1 MNRLLKNI
9 KLKHLFNIFIKK
21 YYMKS
26 LMVFTRLIKNG
37 KETDHSDFS
46 ALIDTFIESFLEFS
60 RKYNIKLEDKSY
72 FIKKYVDLIKS
83 HKNKY
88 IDGIYYDISYY
99 FIKQSRKKVQLERD
113 IDSKVEYIQKT
124 FDDCNNNQIIEY
136 IENTTNTYKAYQDT
150 SQKLNNIPETKIYLT
165 LISTTMID
173 IIALLNTNKIL
184 PLHVLDPYLMEIKT
198 LMNYNDVSKIR
209 SFFEK
214 DFKEGLLDKAIN
226 KIKTYSKNLMNI
238 DICKTLTTEL
248 TCYFN
253 FHNTEN

>member
-1 MNRLLKNI
+1 
-9 KLKHLFNIFIKK
+9 
-21 YYMKS
+21 
-26 LMVFTRLIKNG
+26 MVFTRLIKNG

-46 ALIDTFIESFLEFS
+46 ALIDTYIESFLEFS
-60 RKYNIKLEDKSY
+60 RKYNIKPEDKSY

-88 IDGIYYDISYY
+88 IDGIYYDILYY

-124 FDDCNNNQIIEY
+124 FDDCNDNQIIEY
-136 IENTTNTYKAYQDT
+136 IENITNAYNAYKDT
-150 SQKLNNIPETKIYLT
+150 SQKLYHIPETKIYLT

-184 PLHVLDPYLMEIKT
+184 PLHTLDPYLMEIKT
-198 LMNYNDVSKIR
+198 MMNYNDVSKIR

-214 DFKEGLLDKAIN
+214 DFKEGLLDRAIN
-226 KIKTYSKNLMNI
+226 KIKKYSNNLMNI
-238 DICKTLTTEL
+238 DICKTLMTEL

-253 FHNTEN
+253 FHNTEKQ

>member
-1 MNRLLKNI
+1 MNRLFKNI
-9 KLKHLFNIFIKK
+9 KLKYLFNIFIKK

-46 ALIDTFIESFLEFS
+46 ALIDTYIESFLEFS
-60 RKYNIKLEDKSY
+60 RKYNINSEDKSY

-99 FIKQSRKKVQLERD
+99 FIKQSRKKVQIERD
-113 IDSKVEYIQKT
+113 INSKVEYIQEM
-124 FDDCNNNQIIEY
+124 FDNYKYQETLQQSDNNYE
-136 IENTTNTYKAYQDT
+136 
-150 SQKLNNIPETKIYLT
+150 PKIDLT

-198 LMNYNDVSKIR
+198 LMSYYDVSKIK

-214 DFKEGLLDKAIN
+214 DFKEGLLSRAID
-226 KIKTYSKNLMNI
+226 KIKKYSNNLMNI
-238 DICKTLTTEL
+238 DICKTLLTEL
-248 TCYFN
+248 TSYFN
-253 FHNTEN
+253 SHITINK

>member
-1 MNRLLKNI
+1 MNRPFKNI
-9 KLKHLFNIFIKK
+9 KLKYLFNIFIKK

-60 RKYNIKLEDKSY
+60 RKYNINSENKSY

-99 FIKQSRKKVQLERD
+99 FIKQSRKKVQIERD
-113 IDSKVEYIQKT
+113 INSKVEYIQEM
-124 FDDCNNNQIIEY
+124 FDNYKYQETLQQSDNNYE
-136 IENTTNTYKAYQDT
+136 
-150 SQKLNNIPETKIYLT
+150 PKINLT
-165 LISTTMID
+165 LVSTTVID

-198 LMNYNDVSKIR
+198 LMGYNDVSKIK

-214 DFKEGLLDKAIN
+214 DFKEGLLSKAID
-226 KIKTYSKNLMNI
+226 KITKYSNNLMNI
-238 DICKTLTTEL
+238 DICKTLMTEL
-248 TCYFN
+248 TSYFN
-253 FHNTEN
+253 SHAIKNK

>member
-1 MNRLLKNI
+1 MNRLFKNI
-9 KLKHLFNIFIKK
+9 KLKYLFNIFIKK

-46 ALIDTFIESFLEFS
+46 ALIDTYIESFLEFS
-60 RKYNIKLEDKSY
+60 RKYNINSEDKSY

-99 FIKQSRKKVQLERD
+99 FIKQSRKKVQIERD
-113 IDSKVEYIQKT
+113 INSKVEYIQKM
-124 FDDCNNNQIIEY
+124 FDNNDNQVIEY
-136 IENTTNTYKAYQDT
+136 VQKITNHYKFQETLEQSD
-150 SQKLNNIPETKIYLT
+150 NNHEPKINLT

-198 LMNYNDVSKIR
+198 LMSYNDVSKIR

-214 DFKEGLLDKAIN
+214 DFKEGLLSRAIDKT
-226 KIKTYSKNLMNI
+226 KKYSNNLMNI
-238 DICKTLTTEL
+238 DICKTLMTEL
-248 TCYFN
+248 TSYFN
-253 FHNTEN
+253 SHITINK